1 MKTRWTMLFCI
12 LLTLLCAVASADV
25 PLTEQYFPDKNFRDI
40 LSQETYDIYPDGVL
54 SGAELAKIKVLS
66 VESKNIS
73 DLTGIEYLTSLT
85 TLNIKN
91 NHLTQVNLSANTEL
105 NTLYCDSNALQQLDL
120 RANAKLQYLYC
131 SRNPFTQLDVSSN
144 RDLRHLEC
152 ESGQLTVLNVS
163 GADKLETI
171 RCDSN
176 QLITLDVSGNK
187 SLKTLKVSHNQLTSL
202 KVNGASSLTLLE
214 CKDNRLTGLDVSA
227 LKLLDT
233 LQCDHNELSSL
244 YINGAEKLRL
254 LGAYNNR
261 LQVLDLSGSPTL
273 ASLNVNFN
281 ELTSLDLSKTVVGI
295 NGFLAADNAR
305 EIWLNQK
312 GEFDLSTLAGFNGT
326 KASAWTG
333 GSVSGTMLKA
343 YDSAEYATYTYDC
356 GRDHTAAFRL
366 VYHREAAPSLEDTFV
381 VRGLKYKVITGST
394 VRLLGLEKK
403 SSMTTV
409 TIPDAVVTPQGTYTV
424 TEIAAKALKSDR
436 KIETL
441 SIGKKVRA
449 IGKSAFAGC
458 TKLKT
463 VKGGAAVTAILDNA
477 FSGCKVLKSF
487 PAMGRLKAI
496 GANAFKSC
504 AKLTKFTLG
513 EAVQSIGKNA
523 FNGCKALKTITV
535 KTTRL
540 TGSNV
545 KDGAFKGIYKKAT
558 IRCPKKQL
566 KAYQKLFVKKGAPK
580 TCKFK

>member
-1 MKTRWTMLFCI
+1 MLRSGKSLQHRADCLSALSRKEVHHRRNSFLHI
-12 LLTLLCAVASADV
+12 ATGIGNNLNLGVTEVLGLLNTDSLVCFHLLD
-25 PLTEQYFPDKNFRDI
+25 LDKIGLIPIIITDL
-40 LSQETYDIYPDGVL
+40 LSQCNLRCNFCQTEFFL
-54 SGAELAKIKVLS
+54 SSSISKTLS
-66 VESKNIS
+66 
-73 DLTGIEYLTSLT
+73 
-85 TLNIKN
+85 
-91 NHLTQVNLSANTEL
+91 L
-105 NTLYCDSNALQQLDL
+105 NTFCL
-120 RANAKLQYLYC
+120 
-131 SRNPFTQLDVSSN
+131 
-144 RDLRHLEC
+144 
-152 ESGQLTVLNVS
+152 VL
-163 GADKLETI
+163 
-171 RCDSN
+171 
-176 QLITLDVSGNK
+176 
-187 SLKTLKVSHNQLTSL
+187 SHNQLTSL

-214 CKDNRLTGLDVSA
+214 CKDNRLPGLDVSA

-312 GEFDLSTLAGFNGT
+312 GEFDLSTLAGFDGT

-343 YDSAEYATYTYDC
+343 DDSAEYATYTYDC

-366 VYHREAAPSLEDTFV
+366 VYHREAAPSVEDTFV

-441 SIGKKVRA
+441 SIGKKVRT

-463 VKGGAAVTAILDNA
+463 VKGGAAVTAILDSA

-496 GANAFKSC
+496 GASAFKSC

-558 IRCPKKQL
+558 IKCPKKQL